1 MGISKEK
8 CLLIAVDT
16 KLEER
21 RSLSASK
28 KQGQTLPI
36 FSLKESLSELSE
48 LVGTAGLQVRK
59 DTYFES
65 ILAIY

>member
-28 KQGQTLPI
+28 KQGQGLPI

-59 DTYFES
+59 D
-65 ILAIY
+65 IYYEPTTASY

>member
-1 MGISKEK
+1 VGISKEK

-21 RSLSASK
+21 RSQSSAN
-28 KQGQTLPI
+28 KQGQGLPI

-48 LVGTAGLQVRK
+48 LVGTAGLQVN
-59 DTYFES
+59 EEHP
-65 ILAIY
+65 